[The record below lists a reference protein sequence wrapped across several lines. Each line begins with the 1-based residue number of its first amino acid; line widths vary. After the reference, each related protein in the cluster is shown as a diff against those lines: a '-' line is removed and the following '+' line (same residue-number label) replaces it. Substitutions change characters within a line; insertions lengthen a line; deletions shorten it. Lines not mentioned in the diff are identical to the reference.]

1 MVPLFQDRIFP
12 VHHPV
17 HRHHPVVDLARC
29 PPGSAPARWRW
40 MGSFR
45 SPCGGPMA
53 RCWPTAPLATA
64 FGQSGH
70 GVCFFLCVCVCVTR
84 FATAIFWLLALG
96 CFRNRRSNL
105 LINGTLVGGTM
116 QTPYCYSPSYW
127 SLSSW
132 VVAIT
137 GFGWRSAILPD
148 FGVRLILPKFKLRDN
163 IPERYQIVIE
173 LERDRDRTR
182 QRPI

>member
-1 MVPLFQDRIFP
+1 MDGELQISLRRPNGQM
-12 VHHPV
+12 
-17 HRHHPVVDLARC
+17 LAN
-29 PPGSAPARWRW
+29 
-40 MGSFR
+40 GSFGD
-45 SPCGGPMA
+45 SIWA
-53 RCWPTAPLATA
+53 KWTRCL
-64 FGQSGH
+64 
-70 GVCFFLCVCVCVTR
+70 FFFCVCVCVTR